1 MLRAPL
7 LSRATLRASR
17 WSAFLIGLVAFGT
30 AARAQDPSELR
41 ELALAIEA
49 HDAGTTRSFAE
60 RLAGRSP
67 TRLRDALECFELAFA
82 QASLADVASESER
95 DRTEPATS
103 ETDAAS
109 DRADSARL
117 GRVTRRLTTL
127 ASEVDAWLAAADAC
141 VEGAPPEARLLGD
154 LDALHVRLRYAQ
166 PELRHAARL
175 ASDAAER
182 DATDTTQTL
191 EGEAERLG
199 AALELPTEA
208 RDPWPFVDAAW
219 AALDPPAAVSR
230 QWPARS
236 NAPAIGSLV
245 LFLASGAVAVFGS
258 LPTLASGRRVF
269 PGIAGAYGLSLGAL
283 AASLAGAGWQ
293 VRSRALSIAGA
304 IVATLTGAA
313 GILSITLLPE
323 KRGRFFGG
331 GLTIGAGLGALWT
344 IGSFAHLR
352 HHREADD
359 AWRRFLSGFS
369 VGADRRG
376 AHLGWQTRF

>member
-1 MLRAPL
+1 L
-7 LSRATLRASR
+7 LL
-17 WSAFLIGLVAFGT
+17 GLVAFGST
-30 AARAQDPSELR
+30 THAQAPSELPSELR

-49 HDAGTTRSFAE
+49 HDEGTTRRLAE
-60 RLAGRSP
+60 GIAGRSP
-67 TRLRDALECFELAFA
+67 ARLRDTLECFELAFA
-82 QASLADVASESER
+82 LASLAEVGSEGEA
-95 DRTEPATS
+95 DPTGPAEATR
-103 ETDAAS
+103 ETDAS
-109 DRADSARL
+109 DRSTASARL
-117 GRVTRRLTTL
+117 GRITGRLTTL
-127 ASEVDAWLAAADAC
+127 ASEVDAWLEAADAC
-141 VEGAPPEARLLGD
+141 AEGAPPEARLLGD

-175 ASDAAER
+175 ATDAAGR

-191 EGEAERLG
+191 EEEAERLS

-219 AALDPPAAVSR
+219 ASLDPPSAVPR
-230 QWPARS
+230 EWPARS
-236 NAPAIGSLV
+236 NAPSIGSLV

-344 IGSFAHLR
+344 IGAFAHLR
-352 HHREADD
+352 HDREADD
-359 AWRRFLSGFS
+359 AWRELLRGLS

-376 AHLGWQTRF
+376 ARLGWQTRF